1 MARLAKDFERLAKA
15 KGNTATS
22 AYRQL
27 MGGALPRSESSKAPA
42 IVSTESRNVGQLIN
56 SLDKKT
62 RKAVMKEFLKKGAD
76 YQLGIMVGRSGGSW

>member
-27 MGGALPRSESSKAPA
+27 TGGDFTKIEISSTHQLEFQRK
-42 IVSTESRNVGQLIN
+42 VGMWDNL
-56 SLDKKT
+56 LT
-62 RKAVMKEFLKKGAD
+62 V
-76 YQLGIMVGRSGGSW
+76 

>member
-27 MGGALPRSESSKAPA
+27 MVELYQDRSQVTHQLEFQRK
-42 IVSTESRNVGQLIN
+42 VGMSDNL
-56 SLDKKT
+56 LT
-62 RKAVMKEFLKKGAD
+62 V
-76 YQLGIMVGRSGGSW
+76 